1 MQQGYIKININNN
14 GRSQQKPRQNNK
26 LYFARPISTE
36 NLRFFDVFKG
46 TKREHWEMLLD
57 WFFLHW
63 QQITDQQ
70 YLILTMLPST

>member
-46 TKREHWEMLLD
+46 TKREHWE
-57 WFFLHW
+57 
-63 QQITDQQ
+63 
-70 YLILTMLPST
+70 